1 MATTSIWSIKGWLGK
16 VVIYVENPEKTKN
29 PEVAKLPQI
38 SGMQESDT
46 QSLSDV
52 IAYAVSE
59 EKTKREKKSG
69 RDNQERTAEID
80 DEQEKVMEQYVSGV
94 NCTPTT
100 ARTEMMAVKK
110 RYGKD
115 EGIMAFHG
123 YQSFAPG
130 ECTPAMAHEIG
141 VKLAEE
147 LWGSRFQVLVATH
160 LDKAHHLHNHF
171 VVNSVSFADGKRYHR
186 TNQDYRDMRSASD
199 RLCREYGLS
208 VIAHPEKGKSRH
220 YAEWKAEQEGKPT
233 YHSMVRADVDEA
245 ILKARTEKQFFH
257 YLKEMGYSIKFGKDI
272 TVCLQERER
281 GLKLARN
288 FGEEYTLE
296 SIRRRI
302 LTQEVKKTRSDPPPL
317 PEKKHYTVIVHGN
330 RNRTRKIGGLRG
342 LYLHYCYLLGILPK
356 GRPPLTPKQVHRIF
370 REDLRKLDM
379 ISKETRLLC
388 HYHIDT
394 AEQLFSLKEELQGRM
409 ERLADERKH
418 LRYKSRSIKDSE
430 RLTEVKGEISNLTK
444 QIGDLRKEVALCDG
458 IAARSG
464 VVKEKL
470 ETVRQEEKQENK
482 ERGHT
487 TRKEGASHE
496 HVRRSR

>member
-1 MATTSIWSIKGWLGK
+1 MATTSIWSVKGWLGK
-16 VVIYVENPEKTKN
+16 VVIYVENPEKTMN
-29 PEVAKLPQI
+29 PDIAKLPELTV
-38 SGMQESDT
+38 MEESDA

-52 IAYAVSE
+52 IAYAVNE
-59 EKTKREKKSG
+59 EKTKRKNKG
-69 RDNQERTAEID
+69 GMDTAEEID
-80 DEQEKVMEQYVSGV
+80 DEHEKVMQQYVSGV

-100 ARTEMMAVKK
+100 ARSEMMAVKK

-141 VKLAEE
+141 VRLAEE

-171 VVNSVSFADGKRYHR
+171 VVNSVSYMDGKRYHR
-186 TNQDYRDMRSASD
+186 TNQDYRDMRNASD

-208 VIAHPEKGKSRH
+208 VIEYPEKGKARH

-245 ILKARTEKQFFH
+245 IAKARTEKQFFY
-257 YLKEMGYSIKFGKDI
+257 YLKEKGYSFKFGKDI
-272 TVCLQERER
+272 TVCPHDRER

-288 FGEEYTLE
+288 FGADYTIE

-302 LTQEVKKTRSDPPPL
+302 LMQEAENPNPQKL
-317 PEKKHYTVIVHGN
+317 MLEKKNYVITVRGDLKRV
-330 RNRTRKIGGLRG
+330 RKIGGLRG

-356 GRPPLTPKQVHRIF
+356 NRPPVSSKQIHFLF
-370 REDLRKLDM
+370 REDLRKLDT

-394 AEQLFSLKEELQGRM
+394 AEQLFSLKEGMQERM
-409 ERLADERKH
+409 EQLTNERKH
-418 LRYKSRSIKDSE
+418 LRYKSRSIRDSE
-430 RLTEVKGEISNLTK
+430 KLSEVKEEISVLTK
-444 QIGDLRKEVALCDG
+444 QIGELRKGVVLCDG
-458 IAARSG
+458 IAVRSG
-464 VVKEKL
+464 VIKEKV
-470 ETVRQEEKQENK
+470 EIVRQEKMQEKEVM
-482 ERGHT
+482 
-487 TRKEGASHE
+487 SHE
-496 HVRRSR
+496 HIRRGR

>member
-1 MATTSIWSIKGWLGK
+1 
-16 VVIYVENPEKTKN
+16 
-29 PEVAKLPQI
+29 
-38 SGMQESDT
+38 
-46 QSLSDV
+46 
-52 IAYAVSE
+52 
-59 EKTKREKKSG
+59 
-69 RDNQERTAEID
+69 
-80 DEQEKVMEQYVSGV
+80 
-94 NCTPTT
+94 
-100 ARTEMMAVKK
+100 
-110 RYGKD
+110 
-115 EGIMAFHG
+115 MAFHG

-208 VIAHPEKGKSRH
+208 VIAHPEKGKSKH

-233 YHSMVRADVDEA
+233 YHSMVKADVDEA
-245 ILKARTEKQFFH
+245 VLKARTEKQFFH
-257 YLKEMGYSIKFGKDI
+257 YLKEMGYSIKFGRDI
-272 TVCLQERER
+272 TVCPHDRER

-288 FGEEYTLE
+288 FGEDYTLE

-302 LTQEVKKTRSDPPPL
+302 LTQETAKAHLGIQPDRQ
-317 PEKKHYTVIVHGN
+317 EKQQTVTITLHGSLSC
-330 RNRTRKIGGLRG
+330 TRKIGGLRG

-356 GRPPLTPKQVHRIF
+356 NRPPISPKQVHLLF
-370 REDLRKLDM
+370 REDLRKLDT

-394 AEQLFSLKEELQGRM
+394 AEQLFLLKEELQGQM
-409 ERLADERKH
+409 ERLLDERKH

-430 RLTEVKGEISNLTK
+430 RLTEVKAEISALTE
-444 QIGDLRKEVALCDG
+444 QIGELRKEVVLCNG

-464 VVKEKL
+464 VIQEKL
-470 ETVRQEEKQENK
+470 EAVRQEKENQV
-482 ERGHT
+482 
-487 TRKEGASHE
+487 TRKEEMSHE